1 MPPLLTLNDLTLGLG
16 KEILFKEVTLA
27 LQPQDRLCL
36 IGRNGTGKTTLFK
49 VIAGLVEPDSG
60 ERSVQKGKRIGLLP
74 QEPDFSDVP
83 SVRDYFQSGLP
94 ENEQDQTWRIDAML
108 DAMALQG
115 DTEPS
120 TLSGGEARRAALGMT
135 LIGEPDI
142 LLLDEPTNHLD
153 LPTIEWLEDF
163 LERFKGAFILI
174 SHDRAFLK
182 RLSTACLWLDRGIIR
197 RLDDRFSKFN
207 SWTEEILRQEEVAMA
222 KLDKVIAQETD
233 WSHKGIS
240 ARRTRNQG
248 RLRNLYA
255 LREERR
261 SLQKQMGNAALET
274 DRGSMSGKQVILAR
288 GVCKT
293 YEGLGRPI
301 VEDFNIR
308 ILRGDKVG
316 LIGPN
321 GAGKTTLLKLLTKE
335 IEPDSGTVRHGTN
348 LTPLIIDQKRESL
361 DSSLNLRE
369 TLTTSTSHVVVQGRE
384 RHVIPYLKDFLFTD
398 TQIHQPVHSLSGG
411 ERNRLMLARA
421 FLQPSNFMVLDEPT
435 NDLDMET
442 LDLLQELLANFDG
455 TVLLVSHD
463 RDFLDR
469 IVTSTIALEG
479 DGTAVEYAGG
489 YTDYLAQRGNGKQS
503 EVSSLDRAKPKKP
516 QVIKQERARG
526 PQTGS
531 PVKLSYKHERRLEQL
546 TKLIPDLEERI
557 PELETILASP
567 TLYAENPEKFNHAAK
582 ELDAARDKLH
592 TAEEEWLEIEAMREE
607 PGSVQ

>member
-1 MPPLLTLNDLTLGLG
+1 MPPLLALNELTLGLG
-16 KEILFKEVTLA
+16 KEVLFNEVTLN

-60 ERSVQKGKRIGLLP
+60 ERTIQQGKRISLLP
-74 QEPDFSDVP
+74 QEPDFSGIAHI
-83 SVRDYFQSGLP
+83 RDYIQSGLP
-94 ENEQDQTWRIDAML
+94 ETERDETWRVDAML
-108 DAMALQG
+108 DAMSLDG
-115 DTEPS
+115 DTDPA

-135 LIGEPDI
+135 LISEPDV

-153 LPTIEWLEDF
+153 LPTIEWLEQF
-163 LERFKGAFILI
+163 LEKFNGAFILI

-182 RLSTACLWLDRGIIR
+182 RLSTACLWLDRGKIR

-207 SWTEEILRQEEVAMA
+207 SWTDEILRQEEVSLA
-222 KLDKVIAQETD
+222 KLDKVIAQETE

-240 ARRTRNQG
+240 ARRSRNQG
-248 RLRNLYA
+248 RLRNLHSM
-255 LREERR
+255 RDERR
-261 SLQKQMGNAALET
+261 SLQKQKGNAALATE
-274 DRGSMSGKQVILAR
+274 RGEMSGKQVIVAKD
-288 GVCKT
+288 VCKT
-293 YEGLGRPI
+293 FEGLGRPI
-301 VEDFNIR
+301 VENFNVR

-361 DSSLNLRE
+361 DPTLNLRE
-369 TLTTSTSHVVVQGRE
+369 TLTTSSSHVVVQGRE
-384 RHVIPYLKDFLFTD
+384 RHIIPYLKDFLFTD
-398 TQIHQPVHSLSGG
+398 TQIHQPVRSLSGG

-421 FLQPSNFMVLDEPT
+421 FLQPSNFMILDEPT

-442 LDLLQELLANFDG
+442 LDLLQELLTDFDG

-479 DGTAVEYAGG
+479 DGSATEYAGG
-489 YTDYLAQRGNGKQS
+489 YTDYLNQRNKTPQISQS
-503 EVSSLDRAKPKKP
+503 AASSKKP
-516 QVIKQERARG
+516 QVIKQTAA
-526 PQTGS
+526 PKAAT
-531 PVKLSYKHERRLEQL
+531 KLSYKYERRLEEL
-546 TKLIPDLEERI
+546 TALIPALEEKIPTLEETLASDTLYAKDPETFNRI
-557 PELETILASP
+557 VKELET
-567 TLYAENPEKFNHAAK
+567 
-582 ELDAARDKLH
+582 ARNDLEA
-592 TAEEEWLEIEAMREE
+592 AEEEWLEIEDMREE
-607 PGSVQ
+607 LG